1 MEFAFEWPEWP
12 TVLSDQLS
20 FICAGIT
27 VFIGVM
33 QLFLPGIMLRV
44 RRLQTHPD
52 HPEAIGE
59 ARSTM
64 AGFCLGTGLSAILFA
79 QPFIYMALG
88 FSWLFTAFG
97 RIVSIL
103 SDRGGTVYNWIALLI
118 ELALGL
124 ILLAAFFQLFPSS

>member
-1 MEFAFEWPEWP
+1 MEFTFEWPEWP
-12 TVLSDQLS
+12 TTLGDQLS
-20 FICAGIT
+20 FVCAGIT
-27 VFIGVM
+27 VFLGVLH
-33 QLFLPGIMLRV
+33 LFLPGISLRI

-64 AGFCLGTGLSAILFA
+64 AGFYLGTGLSAILFA

-88 FSWLFTAFG
+88 FSWLFAAFG
-97 RIVSIL
+97 RFVSIL
-103 SDRGGTVYNWIALLI
+103 SDRGGTVYNWIALLF

-124 ILLAAFFQLFPSS
+124 IPLAAFFQLFPSS